1 MIKTEKQ
8 FSKAIGLAL
17 LNTRSAMSEEGFKV
31 TQDDVAFQAGIS
43 TRYYGSIERGKVMPT
58 IYTLA
63 KIAEAMQMPL
73 HKLCELIE
81 NY

>member
-1 MIKTEKQ
+1 MKTEIQYK
-8 FSKAIGLAL
+8 KAIGGAL
-17 LNTRSAMSEEGFKV
+17 LAIRCSLSEDGIKV

-63 KIAEAMQMPL
+63 KIAEALQMPL
-73 HKLCELIE
+73 HKLCELID

>member
-1 MIKTEKQ
+1 MIKTEQQ

-17 LNTRSAMSEEGFKV
+17 LNTRSAMSEEGLKV

>member
-1 MIKTEKQ
+1 MIKTEQQ

-17 LNTRSAMSEEGFKV
+17 LNTRNAMSEEGLKV

>member
-1 MIKTEKQ
+1 MIKTEQQ

-17 LNTRSAMSEEGFKV
+17 LHSRTSMSEEGLKV
-31 TQDDVAFQAGIS
+31 TQEDVAIQAGIS

-63 KIAEAMQMPL
+63 KIAEAMQIPL

>member
-1 MIKTEKQ
+1 MKTELQ
-8 FSKAIGLAL
+8 YRKAIGCAL
-17 LNTRSAMSEEGFKV
+17 LNTRNAMAEDGIKI
-31 TQDDVAFQAGIS
+31 TQEDIALDANIS
-43 TRYYGSIERGKVMPT
+43 SRYYGSIERGKVTPS

-63 KIAEAMQMPL
+63 KIAEALQMPL